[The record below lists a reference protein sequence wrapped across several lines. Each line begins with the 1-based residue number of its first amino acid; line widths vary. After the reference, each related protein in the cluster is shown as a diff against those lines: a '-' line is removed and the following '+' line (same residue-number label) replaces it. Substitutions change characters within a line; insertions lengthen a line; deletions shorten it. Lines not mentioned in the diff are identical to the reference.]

1 MIRRLNKKNCKHT
14 DADTFDEQIEN
25 SISSSNSASYIAYQ
39 QGYNYI
45 YKEVNPEPMITDV
58 ITEAPQSSF
67 VYLVN
72 PPASSSSSTSSAP
85 AQITAS
91 PSVDNSNA
99 LTKVQIS
106 YVDIYFSQT
115 DSFSIPDLSS
125 FPPDSPFIIY
135 WPDFPDEAPPKAA
148 LPSESR
154 GSV

>member
-1 MIRRLNKKNCKHT
+1 
-14 DADTFDEQIEN
+14 
-25 SISSSNSASYIAYQ
+25 
-39 QGYNYI
+39 
-45 YKEVNPEPMITDV
+45 MITDV
-58 ITEAPQSSF
+58 ITEAPQASF

-72 PPASSSSSTSSAP
+72 PPASSSSSSSSAP
-85 AQITAS
+85 AQITVS
-91 PSVDNSNA
+91 PPVDNNNA

-135 WPDFPDEAPPKAA
+135 WPDLPDEAPPKAG